1 MISVL
6 KQALTAH
13 PFEPVTVVT
22 SDGASV
28 IISHPDFAAVLR
40 RVGVLYVEL
49 PEEPEG
55 RFISLRLIKEVRSKS
70 LTPHGLEDDE
80 ESSEQPPPFS

>member
-1 MISVL
+1 MISIL

-13 PFEPVTVVT
+13 PFEPITVVA

-28 IISHPDFAAVLR
+28 VISHPDSAAVLR

-55 RFISLRLIKEVRSKS
+55 RFISLRLIKEVRSRS
-70 LTPHGLEDDE
+70 LSLHGLEDDE
-80 ESSEQPPPFS
+80 ESAQE

>member
-6 KQALTAH
+6 KQALAAH
-13 PFEPVTVVT
+13 PFEPITVVT
-22 SDGASV
+22 SDGASIV
-28 IISHPDFAAVLR
+28 INHPDFVAVLK

-49 PEEPEG
+49 PEEREG

-70 LTPHGLEDDE
+70 LTPHGLEDE
-80 ESSEQPPPFS
+80 ESSEE

>member
-6 KQALTAH
+6 KQALAAH
-13 PFEPVTVVT
+13 PFEPITVVT
-22 SDGASV
+22 SDGASLV
-28 IISHPDFAAVLR
+28 ISHPDFAAVLR

-70 LTPHGLEDDE
+70 LTPHGMDEDEASE
-80 ESSEQPPPFS
+80 E

>member
-6 KQALTAH
+6 KQALAAH
-13 PFEPVTVVT
+13 PFEPITVVT
-22 SDGASV
+22 SDGASIV
-28 IISHPDFAAVLR
+28 ISHPDFAAVLR

-55 RFISLRLIKEVRSKS
+55 RFVSLRLIKEVRAKN
-70 LTPHGLEDDE
+70 LTLHGLDDDE
-80 ESSEQPPPFS
+80 DVTEE

>member
-1 MISVL
+1 MIAVL
-6 KQALTAH
+6 KQALAAV
-13 PFEPVTVVT
+13 PFEPITVVT

-28 IISHPDFAAVLR
+28 LIGHPDFAAALR
-40 RVGVLYVEL
+40 RVGVLYIEL

-70 LTPHGLEDDE
+70 LTPHGLEDE
-80 ESSEQPPPFS
+80 EETREE

>member
-1 MISVL
+1 MLSVL
-6 KQALTAH
+6 KQALAAH
-13 PFEPVTVVT
+13 PFEPVTVIT

-28 IISHPDFAAVLR
+28 VIGHPDFAAVLR

-55 RFISLRLIKEVRSKS
+55 RFISLRLIKEIRAKN
-70 LTPHGLEDDE
+70 LTPHGMDED
-80 ESSEQPPPFS
+80 ESSEE

>member
-6 KQALTAH
+6 KQALAAL
-13 PFEPVTVVT
+13 PFEPVTIVT
-22 SDGASV
+22 SDGTSIV
-28 IISHPDFAAVLR
+28 IGHPDFAAVLR

-55 RFISLRLIKEVRSKS
+55 RFISLRLIKEVRAKS
-70 LTPHGLEDDE
+70 LTPHGLEDDDDHRE
-80 ESSEQPPPFS
+80 EPPPFS